1 MQNGCFHRETFMGVM
16 VIMAGV
22 VVACV
27 RRMIVMVMTMQVIGI
42 YPTVTLHSGF
52 FFLFWVIVGAF
63 FAVFMGML
71 VLMIV
76 FMIMLMVMFVI
87 MSLVFMVMPSMIM
100 LAVTSM
106 FVCSLRFT
114 IIKRHF
120 SHNLITLY
128 HNLNLMF
135 MNLLLFSLFFMAML
149 LIFMINKA
157 LDIFTYHFRTQYVII
172 LIFWFDRIFLATG
185 LRH

>member
-1 MQNGCFHRETFMGVM
+1 M
-16 VIMAGV
+16 
-22 VVACV
+22 
-27 RRMIVMVMTMQVIGI
+27 
-42 YPTVTLHSGF
+42 
-52 FFLFWVIVGAF
+52 GAF

-76 FMIMLMVMFVI
+76 F
-87 MSLVFMVMPSMIM
+87 MIM

-120 SHNLITLY
+120 SHNLITLD

-157 LDIFTYHFRTQYVII
+157 LDIFTYHFRTQDVII
-172 LIFWFDRIFLATG
+172 LIF
-185 LRH
+185 